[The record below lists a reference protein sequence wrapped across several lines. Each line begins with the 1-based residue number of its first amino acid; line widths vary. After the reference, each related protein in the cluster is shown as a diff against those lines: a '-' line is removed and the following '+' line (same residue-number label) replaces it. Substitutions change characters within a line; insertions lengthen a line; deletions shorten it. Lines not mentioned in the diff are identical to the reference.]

1 MKPIW
6 RGFTILGF
14 IKSIHGSWKDVK
26 IATLTRDWKKLIP
39 VLMDDLDGVK
49 TIVEEAI
56 ADVVEIIQELEFEAK
71 FENVTELLQSSVAID
86 EKLFLMDEQGK

>member
-1 MKPIW
+1 
-6 RGFTILGF
+6 
-14 IKSIHGSWKDVK
+14 
-26 IATLTRDWKKLIP
+26 
-39 VLMDDLDGVK
+39 MDDLDGVK

-71 FENVTELLQSSVAID
+71 LENVTELLQSSVAID